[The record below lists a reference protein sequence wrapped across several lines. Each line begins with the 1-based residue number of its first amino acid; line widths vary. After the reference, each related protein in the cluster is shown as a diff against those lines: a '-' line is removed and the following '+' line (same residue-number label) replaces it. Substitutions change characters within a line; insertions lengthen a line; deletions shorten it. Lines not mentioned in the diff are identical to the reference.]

1 MNNSHNFPYKAT
13 IANQQG
19 AVLIVVLLFLILIV
33 FVGVIAVRNSSTDL
47 RLAASDQV
55 NTVLL
60 QSSDSVN
67 NKIEMSV
74 NADSLSEEHKQIM
87 GYTGIFG
94 YYILNDSARD
104 DIIDFCYRPRSGFFN
119 IDRAVIRRNQGT
131 LVNNS
136 EGYCDPTAKTDYT
149 SARNT
154 IMTQVMVKNVSKEV
168 NTEAFS
174 HMNLGSDSESRTAK
188 MHTFDIYSTSVLP
201 AYGGAREAKVKDCFK
216 KDASAATDNVVTCL
230 TDSNIPNKMLVEQ
243 VDVANIQN
251 ADFCNYF
258 GTGGSGSK
266 NPLCKG
272 VQAMV
277 ILINSLDFANE
288 FCGAQE
294 IIL

>member
-1 MNNSHNFPYKAT
+1 MVNAMNNLHPFSSKVT
-13 IANQQG
+13 LANQQG

-47 RLAASDQV
+47 KLAASDQV

-74 NADSLSEEHKQIM
+74 NADSLSEEYKQIM

-94 YYILNDSARD
+94 YYILNNSARD

-119 IDRAVIRRNQGT
+119 VDRAVIRRNQGM
-131 LVNNS
+131 LVSNND
-136 EGYCDPTAKTDYT
+136 GYCNPKISGDYT

-154 IMTQVMVKNVSKEV
+154 TMTQVMVKNVSKDA
-168 NTEAFS
+168 NSEAFG

-188 MHTFDIYSTSVLP
+188 MNTFDIYSTSVLP
-201 AYGGAREAKVKDCFK
+201 AYGGARTDKIQDCFK
-216 KDASAATDNVVTCL
+216 KDASAASDNVSNCL
-230 TDSNIPNKMLVEQ
+230 TNNNIPNKMLIEQ

-258 GTGGSGSK
+258 GIGGSASN

-272 VQAMV
+272 V
-277 ILINSLDFANE
+277 
-288 FCGAQE
+288 
-294 IIL
+294 